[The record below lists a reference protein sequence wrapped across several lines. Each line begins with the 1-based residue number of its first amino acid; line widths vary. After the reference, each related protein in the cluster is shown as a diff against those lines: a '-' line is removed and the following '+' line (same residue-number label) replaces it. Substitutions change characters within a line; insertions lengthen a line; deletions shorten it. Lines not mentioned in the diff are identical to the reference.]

1 MRGESPESLPRPSYS
16 KIQGLAA
23 ALRSNLMNLALCVD
37 YTSGRL
43 VAPHRLL
50 EKGYGALL
58 YRTMELTD
66 NCLLSRKRDNS
77 DYLLTSIKN

>member
-1 MRGESPESLPRPSYS
+1 
-16 KIQGLAA
+16 
-23 ALRSNLMNLALCVD
+23 MNLALCVD